1 MKEYVRISAIIISWN
16 TRDLL
21 LACLESI
28 SSTIHAE
35 QEIIVVDNA
44 SQDGSAAAALSQY
57 PSIQLIQNT
66 VNRGYAPANNQ
77 AIQISRGDFLLLINA
92 DAEILPGAVDQMLA
106 FMETHPK
113 CGVIGPRLLNSDR
126 TLQQWTAGSLPSLWT
141 ALQHFLFLDRILP
154 DRGQTRGL
162 YLRRDVRDVRRVDWV
177 SSACFLIR
185 TQALREVGGKLDD
198 TYFAYMEDVA
208 LCEKMKK
215 AGWETWYLP
224 SANVIHHM
232 GQSTKRQ
239 TGKVSP
245 NSIRS
250 FHLYFLHRWGTTSTR
265 ILQGIELLGYSLR
278 VIIYGMG
285 ALILRRPKWHQQMS
299 VHWQY
304 LNHVWSWRP

>member
-1 MKEYVRISAIIISWN
+1 MQEHIQISSIIISWN

-44 SQDGSAAAALSQY
+44 SQDGSAAAAQSQY
-57 PSIQLIQNT
+57 PSIQVIQNPI
-66 VNRGYAPANNQ
+66 NRGYAPANNQ
-77 AIQISRGDFLLLINA
+77 AIQISQGDFLLLINA
-92 DAEILPGAVDQMLA
+92 DAEVLPGAVDQMLA
-106 FMETHPK
+106 FMELHPA
-113 CGVIGPRLLNSDR
+113 CGVVGPRLLNSDK
-126 TLQQWTAGSLPSLWT
+126 TLQQWTAGSFPSLGT

-162 YLRRDVRDVRRVDWV
+162 YLRSDVRDHRRVDWV

-245 NSIRS
+245 NSVRS
-250 FHLYFLHRWGTTSTR
+250 FHQYFLHKWGKTSTR
-265 ILQGIELLGYSLR
+265 ILQGIEVFGYSLR
-278 VIIYGMG
+278 VILYGLG
-285 ALILRRPKWHQQMS
+285 ALILRRPKWRQQTS
-299 VHWQY
+299 VHKQY
-304 LNHVWSWRP
+304 LAHVWSWRP

>member
-1 MKEYVRISAIIISWN
+1 MKEHLRISSIIISWN

-21 LACLESI
+21 LACLKSI

-44 SQDGSAAAALSQY
+44 SQDDSAAAAQSQY
-57 PSIQLIQNT
+57 PSIRLIQNEA
-66 VNRGYAPANNQ
+66 NRGYAPANNQ
-77 AIQISRGDFLLLINA
+77 AIQISQGDFLLLINA
-92 DAEILPGAVDQMLA
+92 DAEVMPGAVDQMLA
-106 FMETHPK
+106 FMEAHPT
-113 CGVIGPRLLNSDR
+113 CGVVGPRLLNSDR
-126 TLQQWTAGSLPSLWT
+126 TLQQWTAGSFPSLWT
-141 ALQHFLFLDRILP
+141 AFQHFLFFDRVFP

-162 YLRRDVRDVRRVDWV
+162 YLRRDVSDPRRVDWV

-185 TQALREVGGKLDD
+185 AQALRQAGGMLDD

-208 LCEKMKK
+208 LCEKMMKC
-215 AGWETWYLP
+215 GWETWYLP

-239 TGKVSP
+239 RGKVSP

-250 FHLYFLHRWGTTSTR
+250 FHQYFLHRWGIASTR
-265 ILQGIELLGYSLR
+265 ILQAIEILGYSLR
-278 VIIYGMG
+278 VILYGLG
-285 ALILRRPKWHQQMS
+285 ALILRRSKWRHQTS

-304 LNHVWSWRP
+304 LNYVWSWRP